1 MKNLICILTLL
12 FSEFAYSKSFN
23 ILKFEITGNER
34 ASSSVKVI
42 NEALKT
48 KEVYSWSNT
57 FDEESK
63 IMINGIQIENL
74 NVSNG
79 NIYSFLTKEDVEVGE
94 LVIPAFSEFWVYDDS
109 TIEASPQNKNH
120 EIRYKTLSLSSKAH
134 IYFNR
139 EGKLLSAVSGK
150 FQSYNGITYF
160 KNDVLLA
167 DKNGNLTALN
177 EVRHFGK
184 KYNPRNYQQDNTIP
198 LESLRVARIKNRV
211 HIVLGFT
218 DKNEYLGNICKH
230 CKYTLCQN
238 DDHFYVYMIRS
249 IDYKNDIFQ
258 GKPIKDKF
266 DQEQYFKYGDSTTPI
281 VRNMEDDE
289 PFSDVCSFDP
299 FKG

>member
-34 ASSSVKVI
+34 ASGAIKVI
-42 NEALKT
+42 NEALKS
-48 KEVYSWSNT
+48 KEYYAWSNT
-57 FDEESK
+57 FDEKSK
-63 IMINGIQIENL
+63 VMLNGVVVENISVRAGDIIKFQI
-74 NVSNG
+74 
-79 NIYSFLTKEDVEVGE
+79 KEDVEIGKIMV
-94 LVIPAFSEFWVYDDS
+94 PAPADFSVSEKSKIDVY
-109 TIEASPQNKNH
+109 
-120 EIRYKTLSLSSKAH
+120 SLSKNSHVRYDGLFIGNKDW
-134 IYFNR
+134 ISFDR
-139 EGKLLSAVSGK
+139 EGKLLSAVSSK
-150 FQSYNGITYF
+150 PQTYNGVQFF
-160 KNDVLLA
+160 KNDILLS
-167 DKNGNLTALN
+167 DKKGEITVLN

-184 KYNPRNYQQDNTIP
+184 KYYLRDYQSDNTIP
-198 LESLRVARIKNRV
+198 LEPLRVSRIKNRV
-211 HIVLGFT
+211 HLILGFT
-218 DKNEYLGNICKH
+218 DRNEHFGNKCKH

-238 DDHFYVYMIRS
+238 DDHFYVYMISS